1 MMSATFLKEESGFT
15 VVEMLVAI
23 VLSSI
28 IIGIAWQGYRG
39 FQQVNLNWRRRAALQ
54 EPARIILNGL
64 VARLRYAR
72 AILDYDETSLVFLD
86 RFATRKKVTARN
98 GQIFIDGHP
107 MIARD
112 AVKAHLR
119 FTFFSDDAEVNPV
132 FADEKIADKIKM
144 VIIISNPKGEK
155 FNLETIVHLRNNQS
169 HSAEFSSAV
178 W

>member
-98 GQIFIDGHP
+98 C
-107 MIARD
+107 
-112 AVKAHLR
+112 HLSR
-119 FTFFSDDAEVNPV
+119 LD
-132 FADEKIADKIKM
+132 
-144 VIIISNPKGEK
+144 
-155 FNLETIVHLRNNQS
+155 RR
-169 HSAEFSSAV
+169 
-178 W
+178 